1 MFDKNL
7 EIMNGFLSTKSIN
20 ICEDIKE
27 LESLIKRSVMQAP
40 FMFKYNAFF
49 IDVNEI
55 KDKDLNYILELYLK
69 SKDILSKYN
78 IFPIGLKNCK
88 KASREFFNEKGILV
102 FIESNPSNLNSQN
115 IEVKSE
121 KESEKEIVEKIIEKE
136 KIIYKDGSKPLIYT
150 GVVRGGQVI
159 FAENRDLIIFGHV
172 KTNAEVIAG
181 HNLIIIGHAEGRIG
195 AGVNNDSN
203 ATIIVGKY
211 NPSLLSING
220 NYNTVESDDKKIGK
234 SIKIQLENNNF
245 KFEEISI

>member
-7 EIMNGFLSTKSIN
+7 EIMNGYLSTKSIN
-20 ICEDIKE
+20 ICEDVKE
-27 LESLIKRSVMQAP
+27 LETFIKRSVMQAP

-88 KASREFFNEKGILV
+88 KSSREFFNEKGILV

-115 IEVKSE
+115 LEVKNQ
-121 KESEKEIVEKIIEKE
+121 KQIVEKIIEKE
-136 KIIYKDGSKPLIYT
+136 KIIYKEGLKPLIYT

-172 KTNAEVIAG
+172 KTNAEVVAG

-195 AGVNNDSN
+195 AGVNDDSN

-220 NYNTVESDDKKIGK
+220 NYNTVDSDDVNIGK